1 MLCDLRKIHIGSKV
15 VPKVTHTS
23 DDESW
28 GKVGGYRKVFMAKA
42 FGFKGGYAAL
52 DTVLERDENK
62 HWKIEITDIKS
73 QSLGLYKF
81 QGEWDTIAINN
92 NHIKI
97 IYSYSMFSKNAL
109 LYPIQWL
116 FVKLV
121 WRKYMR
127 QVLSTVQILAEGN
140 EPYQYD

>member
-1 MLCDLRKIHIGSKV
+1 MIIKTSVTRIYNCNLERAFKCPMLCDLRKIHIGSKV

-81 QGEWDTIAINN
+81 QGEWCGVRD
-92 NHIKI
+92 
-97 IYSYSMFSKNAL
+97 
-109 LYPIQWL
+109 
-116 FVKLV
+116 
-121 WRKYMR
+121 
-127 QVLSTVQILAEGN
+127 G
-140 EPYQYD
+140 